1 MDQSTNKELV
11 FKQELASFIK
21 ENKFK
26 IITILVLII
35 TSIIVLLILHER
47 KESENISLSEKYIK
61 AGLLLSNNKNFE
73 AKNKYVEII
82 LSKNKFYSLLA
93 LNTILEK
100 NLVKEKE
107 KMLEYFLILEKINY
121 SKELYNLI
129 LLKKYLYLFKEQD
142 YDAGKKIL
150 NNLIN
155 EDSNL
160 KSTAQQLI
168 K

>member
-1 MDQSTNKELV
+1 M
-11 FKQELASFIK
+11 
-21 ENKFK
+21 
-26 IITILVLII
+26 
-35 TSIIVLLILHER
+35 HER
-47 KESENISLSEKYIK
+47 KESENIFLSEKYIK
-61 AGLLLSNNKNFE
+61 AGLLLSNNENFE

-129 LLKKYLYLFKEQD
+129 LFKKALYLFKEQD
-142 YDAGKKIL
+142 YDTGKKIL

-160 KSTAQQLI
+160 KSIAQQLI